1 MTITGEL
8 QFISSKIMTAI
19 NISPIVD
26 GFFQACLKNHFYPLT
41 IGLFFLYL
49 LYGGVEILT
58 QEEKIQRPLSL
69 F

>member
-1 MTITGEL
+1 M
-8 QFISSKIMTAI
+8 SKESLLPSD
-19 NISPIVD
+19 NWFV
-26 GFFQACLKNHFYPLT
+26 
-41 IGLFFLYL
+41 FLYL

>member
-26 GFFQACLKNHFYPLT
+26 GFFQACLKNHFYPLK
-41 IGLFFLYL
+41 IGLFFYISSTE
-49 LYGGVEILT
+49 G
-58 QEEKIQRPLSL
+58 
-69 F
+69 